1 MGLGCWAIGGPF
13 QSGPGCHY
21 PTGAPLGWGEV
32 DDGESVRAIHCA
44 LDSGI
49 TFFDTADAYGTGH
62 SETVLGQA
70 LKGRREAVLLATKF
84 GNTYDESTRQLT
96 GIDTSPTYIRRACE
110 ASLRRLQWDR
120 IDLYQLHVGDLPAD
134 RAEAVADTL
143 ERLADDGLI
152 RFYGW
157 STDDPERAAIFRT
170 RPRAVAVQH
179 DMNVLQHA
187 PAMLEVCRR
196 HGWASINR
204 SPLAMGFLTG
214 KFTSQSRLSDTDIR
228 ARPPAWL
235 PYFEAGGAA
244 SPQWLARLADIREV
258 LTSGG
263 RTLVQGALAWLWGCD
278 ERTIPI
284 PGFRTEAQVREN
296 AGAMAFGPLTPAQ
309 MLEIDAVLDRPR

>member
-1 MGLGCWAIGGPF
+1 
-13 QSGPGCHY
+13 
-21 PTGAPLGWGEV
+21 
-32 DDGESVRAIHCA
+32 
-44 LDSGI
+44 
-49 TFFDTADAYGTGH
+49 
-62 SETVLGQA
+62 
-70 LKGRREAVLLATKF
+70 VLLATKF

-96 GIDTSPTYIRRACE
+96 GIDTSPAYIRRACE
-110 ASLRRLQWDR
+110 ASLRRLQRDR
-120 IDLYQLHVGDLPAD
+120 IDLYQLHVG
-134 RAEAVADTL
+134 
-143 ERLADDGLI
+143 GLI

-263 RTLVQGALAWLWGCD
+263 RTLVQGALAWIWGRD

-296 AGAMAFGPLTPAQ
+296 AGARRRNGLRASHLGPDAGYRRRSRPTPLERFQFG
-309 MLEIDAVLDRPR
+309 RNRS